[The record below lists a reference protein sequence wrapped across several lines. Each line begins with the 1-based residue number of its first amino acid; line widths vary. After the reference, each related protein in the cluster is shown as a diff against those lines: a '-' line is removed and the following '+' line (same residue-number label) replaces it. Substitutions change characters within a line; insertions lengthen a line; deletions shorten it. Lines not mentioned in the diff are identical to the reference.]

1 MNIRIESINGN
12 EWKFENEY
20 KETRNGFKHHTRL
33 FKNGKLF
40 AENTS
45 HYINRTWESY
55 TYQSSMRCCVWQ

>member
-1 MNIRIESINGN
+1 MNIRIEIINGN

-20 KETRNGFKHHTRL
+20 KDTRSGFNHYTRL

-45 HYINRTWESY
+45 HYINRTWERY
-55 TYQSSMRCCVWQ
+55 TYQ